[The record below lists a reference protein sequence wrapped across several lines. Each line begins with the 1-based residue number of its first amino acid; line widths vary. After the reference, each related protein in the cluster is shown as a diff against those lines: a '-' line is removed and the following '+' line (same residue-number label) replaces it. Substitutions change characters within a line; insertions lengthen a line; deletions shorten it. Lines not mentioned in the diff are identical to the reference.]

1 MTMAWILL
9 GVAGVLI
16 VGNAVFVAAETALV
30 TVDRNLVESR
40 AREGSVRFGR
50 VRGAL
55 QRLSTYLSGAQL
67 GITVTSLAIG
77 LVAEPSLATLL
88 RGPLDALGLDA
99 DVTEVAAL
107 ALTLLLA
114 TAVQMVFGEL
124 VPKNIALSRPADSVV
139 WVVIPLLVFT
149 KVTRPLIAVLNGS
162 ANQLL
167 RLVGVEPVEE
177 LRSARTPDELASV
190 VRRAGVQG
198 ALGSET
204 AGLMER
210 SLAFGAKTAAD
221 VMTPRTRVR
230 TVWASAP
237 VATVIEATRDTGHS
251 RFPVIGDS
259 VDDIRGVIHVKQ
271 AVAVAQA
278 DRTTTRI
285 REVMTVPV
293 LVPPSMALDPLLD
306 RLQEMGLQLAVV
318 VDEYGGTAG
327 IVTFED
333 LVEELVGDVVD
344 EHDSPAPGIWRQP
357 DGSWLLSGLLRPDE
371 IQAAIGL
378 ELPAGRASYETVAGL
393 MLQLLR
399 RIPDVGDQVDVPGAT
414 LTVDRLDGRRI
425 ERVEVRLHLDNTDST
440 AADDSADQPNRRR
453 RGRPVTVALL
463 MLAVGLIAANG
474 FFVGAEFA
482 VLASRRSRLEPLLRS
497 SRRARTALRAIEQL
511 PLMISACQFGI
522 TLASLGLG
530 ALAEPVVASLLT
542 DPLAALRVPHELIHP
557 LALAIALTLVSC
569 LHMLLGEMVPKNLA
583 LTGPERAA
591 MVLAP
596 PLLLFVQIFRPIII
610 GLTAVATLC

>member
-50 VRGAL
+50 VRGVL
-55 QRLSTYLSGAQL
+55 QLLSTYLSGAQL

-88 RGPLDALGLDA
+88 RGPLDAFGFDA
-99 DVTEVAAL
+99 DVTDVAAFAL
-107 ALTLLLA
+107 ALLLA

-124 VPKNIALSRPADSVV
+124 VPKNIALSRPVGSVV
-139 WVVIPLLVFT
+139 WLVIPLLVFT
-149 KVTRPLIAVLNGS
+149 KVTRPLVAVLNGT

-271 AVAVAQA
+271 AVAVPHME
-278 DRTTTRI
+278 RTTTRI
-285 REVMTVPV
+285 REVMNVPM

-306 RLQEMGLQLAVV
+306 RLQERGLQLAVV

-378 ELPAGRASYETVAGL
+378 ELPAGRANYETVLG
-393 MLQLLR
+393 
-399 RIPDVGDQVDVPGAT
+399 
-414 LTVDRLDGRRI
+414 
-425 ERVEVRLHLDNTDST
+425 SFCSC
-440 AADDSADQPNRRR
+440 SAESP
-453 RGRPVTVALL
+453 
-463 MLAVGLIAANG
+463 
-474 FFVGAEFA
+474 
-482 VLASRRSRLEPLLRS
+482 
-497 SRRARTALRAIEQL
+497 
-511 PLMISACQFGI
+511 
-522 TLASLGLG
+522 TLATRSTYPAQRLQW
-530 ALAEPVVASLLT
+530 
-542 DPLAALRVPHELIHP
+542 
-557 LALAIALTLVSC
+557 
-569 LHMLLGEMVPKNLA
+569 
-583 LTGPERAA
+583 TGS
-591 MVLAP
+591 
-596 PLLLFVQIFRPIII
+596 
-610 GLTAVATLC
+610 TAVASSG

>member
-9 GVAGVLI
+9 GVAGLLI

-40 AREGSVRFGR
+40 ARAGSVRFGQ
-50 VRGAL
+50 VLGAL

-77 LVAEPSLATLL
+77 LVAEPSIATLL
-88 RGPLDALGLDA
+88 RRPLDALGFDA
-99 DVTEVAAL
+99 DVTEIAAL
-107 ALTLLLA
+107 ALALLLA

-124 VPKNIALSRPADSVV
+124 VPKNIALSRPVGSVV
-139 WVVIPLLVFT
+139 WVVIPLMVFT

-210 SLAFGAKTAAD
+210 SLSFSAKTAAD

-230 TVWASAP
+230 TVSASSP

-251 RFPVIGDS
+251 RFPVIGDN

-271 AVAVAQA
+271 AVAVANA

-285 REVMTVPV
+285 RDVMTVPV
-293 LVPPSMALDPLLD
+293 LVPPSMELDPLLD
-306 RLQEMGLQLAVV
+306 RLQERGLQLAVV

-393 MLQLLR
+393 ILQLLR

-425 ERVEVRLHLDNTDST
+425 ERVQVRLHPDPTDGT
-440 AADDSADQPNRRR
+440 AADVSAARQTDGER
-453 RGRPVTVALL
+453 
-463 MLAVGLIAANG
+463 AVG
-474 FFVGAEFA
+474 
-482 VLASRRSRLEPLLRS
+482 
-497 SRRARTALRAIEQL
+497 
-511 PLMISACQFGI
+511 
-522 TLASLGLG
+522 
-530 ALAEPVVASLLT
+530 
-542 DPLAALRVPHELIHP
+542 
-557 LALAIALTLVSC
+557 
-569 LHMLLGEMVPKNLA
+569 
-583 LTGPERAA
+583 
-591 MVLAP
+591 
-596 PLLLFVQIFRPIII
+596 
-610 GLTAVATLC
+610 

>member
-1 MTMAWILL
+1 MTTAWILL

-30 TVDRNLVESR
+30 TVDRSLVESR

-88 RGPLDALGLDA
+88 RGPLNALGLDA
-99 DVTEVAAL
+99 VAEVAAL
-107 ALTLLLA
+107 PLALLLA

-124 VPKNIALSRPADSVV
+124 VPKNIALSRPAGSVV

-149 KVTRPLIAVLNGS
+149 KVTRPLIAVLNGA

-190 VRRAGVQG
+190 VRRAGVHG

-210 SLAFGAKTAAD
+210 SLTFGAKTAAD

-230 TVWASAP
+230 TVSASAP
-237 VATVIEATRDTGHS
+237 VATVIEAARDTGHS
-251 RFPVIGDS
+251 RFPVVGES
-259 VDDIRGVIHVKQ
+259 VDDIGGLIHVKQ
-271 AVAVAQA
+271 AVTVPEL
-278 DRTTTRI
+278 DRGTTRV
-285 REVMTVPV
+285 REVMGEPM
-293 LVPPSMALDPLLD
+293 LVPPTMALDRLLHL
-306 RLQEMGLQLAVV
+306 LQQRSLQLAVV

-344 EHDSPAPGIWRQP
+344 EHDSPAPGIWREP

-393 MLQLLR
+393 ILQLLR

-414 LTVDRLDGRRI
+414 LTVDRLEGRRI
-425 ERVEVRLHLDNTDST
+425 ERVEVRLRPDNT
-440 AADDSADQPNRRR
+440 AADDGSADSRTD
-453 RGRPVTVALL
+453 GEG
-463 MLAVGLIAANG
+463 AV
-474 FFVGAEFA
+474 
-482 VLASRRSRLEPLLRS
+482 S
-497 SRRARTALRAIEQL
+497 
-511 PLMISACQFGI
+511 
-522 TLASLGLG
+522 
-530 ALAEPVVASLLT
+530 
-542 DPLAALRVPHELIHP
+542 
-557 LALAIALTLVSC
+557 
-569 LHMLLGEMVPKNLA
+569 
-583 LTGPERAA
+583 
-591 MVLAP
+591 
-596 PLLLFVQIFRPIII
+596 
-610 GLTAVATLC
+610 

>member
-40 AREGSVRFGR
+40 ARAGSVRFGQ
-50 VRGAL
+50 VAGAL

-77 LVAEPSLATLL
+77 LVAEPSIATLL
-88 RGPLDALGLDA
+88 RRPLDALGLDA
-99 DVTEVAAL
+99 DVTDIAAL
-107 ALTLLLA
+107 ALALLLA

-124 VPKNIALSRPADSVV
+124 VPKNIALSRPVGSVV
-139 WVVIPLLVFT
+139 WVVIPLMVFT
-149 KVTRPLIAVLNGS
+149 RVTRPLIAVLNGS

-210 SLAFGAKTAAD
+210 SLSFSGKTAAD

-230 TVWASAP
+230 TVSASSP
-237 VATVIEATRDTGHS
+237 VAAVIEATRDTGHS

-271 AVAVAQA
+271 AVAIATA

-285 REVMTVPV
+285 RAVMTVPV

-306 RLQEMGLQLAVV
+306 RLQERGLQLAVV

-357 DGSWLLSGLLRPDE
+357 DGSWLMSGLLRPDE

-393 MLQLLR
+393 ILQLLR

-414 LTVDRLDGRRI
+414 LIVDRLDGHRI
-425 ERVEVRLHLDNTDST
+425 ERVQVRLHPDDPDST
-440 AADDSADQPNRRR
+440 ANEDSAA
-453 RGRPVTVALL
+453 RGTDGER
-463 MLAVGLIAANG
+463 AVG
-474 FFVGAEFA
+474 
-482 VLASRRSRLEPLLRS
+482 
-497 SRRARTALRAIEQL
+497 
-511 PLMISACQFGI
+511 
-522 TLASLGLG
+522 
-530 ALAEPVVASLLT
+530 
-542 DPLAALRVPHELIHP
+542 
-557 LALAIALTLVSC
+557 
-569 LHMLLGEMVPKNLA
+569 
-583 LTGPERAA
+583 
-591 MVLAP
+591 
-596 PLLLFVQIFRPIII
+596 
-610 GLTAVATLC
+610 

>member
-9 GVAGVLI
+9 GVAGLLI
-16 VGNAVFVAAETALV
+16 VGNAVFVAAETSLV

-40 AREGSVRFGR
+40 TREGSLRFGR

-55 QRLSTYLSGAQL
+55 QRLSTYLSAAQL

-88 RGPLDALGLDA
+88 RAPLDALGFGA
-99 DVTEVAAL
+99 DVTAVAAI

-149 KVTRPLIAVLNGS
+149 KLTRPLIAVLNGS

-190 VRRAGVQG
+190 VRRAGMQG
-198 ALGSET
+198 ALRSET

-237 VATVIEATRDTGHS
+237 VATVIEATRDSGHS

-271 AVAVAQA
+271 AVAVAEA
-278 DRTTTRI
+278 DRTSTRI
-285 REVMTVPV
+285 REVMTEPV
-293 LVPPSMALDPLLD
+293 LVPPSMVLDPLLD
-306 RLQEMGLQLAVV
+306 RLQEMGLQLAVI

-333 LVEELVGDVVD
+333 LVEELVGEVVD
-344 EHDSPAPGIWRQP
+344 EHDSPAPGTWRQP

-378 ELPAGRASYETVAGL
+378 ELPAGRANYETVAGL
-393 MLQLLR
+393 ILQLLR
-399 RIPDVGDQVDVPGAT
+399 RIPDIGDSVDVPGAT

-425 ERVEVRLHLDNTDST
+425 ERVEVKLLPDST
-440 AADDSADQPNRRR
+440 AVHD
-453 RGRPVTVALL
+453 PVAPRTD
-463 MLAVGLIAANG
+463 
-474 FFVGAEFA
+474 GAG
-482 VLASRRSRLEPLLRS
+482 
-497 SRRARTALRAIEQL
+497 AI
-511 PLMISACQFGI
+511 
-522 TLASLGLG
+522 
-530 ALAEPVVASLLT
+530 
-542 DPLAALRVPHELIHP
+542 R
-557 LALAIALTLVSC
+557 
-569 LHMLLGEMVPKNLA
+569 
-583 LTGPERAA
+583 
-591 MVLAP
+591 
-596 PLLLFVQIFRPIII
+596 
-610 GLTAVATLC
+610 

>member
-1 MTMAWILL
+1 MTTAWILL
-9 GVAGVLI
+9 GVAGLLI
-16 VGNAVFVAAETALV
+16 VGNAVFVAAETSLV

-55 QRLSTYLSGAQL
+55 RRLSTYLSGAQL

-88 RGPLDALGLDA
+88 RAPLEALGLDA
-99 DVTEVAAL
+99 DVTEVAAI

-139 WVVIPLLVFT
+139 WVVVPLLVFT
-149 KVTRPLIAVLNGS
+149 KVTRPLIAVLNGL

-230 TVWASAP
+230 TVWASEP

-285 REVMTVPV
+285 REVMTEPV

-371 IQAAIGL
+371 IQSAIGL

-393 MLQLLR
+393 ILQVLR
-399 RIPDVGDQVDVPGAT
+399 RIPDVGDEVDVPGAT

-425 ERVEVRLHLDNTDST
+425 ERVEVRLQLDNTEST
-440 AADDSADQPNRRR
+440 AADDAGAPRTD
-453 RGRPVTVALL
+453 GEG
-463 MLAVGLIAANG
+463 AV
-474 FFVGAEFA
+474 
-482 VLASRRSRLEPLLRS
+482 R
-497 SRRARTALRAIEQL
+497 
-511 PLMISACQFGI
+511 
-522 TLASLGLG
+522 
-530 ALAEPVVASLLT
+530 
-542 DPLAALRVPHELIHP
+542 
-557 LALAIALTLVSC
+557 
-569 LHMLLGEMVPKNLA
+569 
-583 LTGPERAA
+583 
-591 MVLAP
+591 
-596 PLLLFVQIFRPIII
+596 
-610 GLTAVATLC
+610 

>member
-9 GVAGVLI
+9 GVAAVLI

-30 TVDRNLVESR
+30 TVDRNLVESW

-50 VRGAL
+50 VRGTL

-77 LVAEPSLATLL
+77 LVAEPSIATLL
-88 RGPLDALGLDA
+88 RGPLEAIGLSVG
-99 DVTEVAAL
+99 VTEVLAFAA
-107 ALTLLLA
+107 ALLLA

-124 VPKNIALSRPADSVV
+124 VPKNIALSRPVESVL

-198 ALGSET
+198 ALGSDT
-204 AGLMER
+204 AVLMER
-210 SLAFGAKTAAD
+210 SLSFSAKTAAD

-230 TVWASAP
+230 TVSAAAP

-259 VDDIRGVIHVKQ
+259 VDDIRGLVHVKH
-271 AVAVAQA
+271 AVAVPER
-278 DRTTTRI
+278 DRSTTRV
-285 REVMTVPV
+285 RAVMVGPV
-293 LVPPSMALDPLLD
+293 LVPPSMALDRLLHL
-306 RLQEMGLQLAVV
+306 LQQRGLQLAVV

-333 LVEELVGDVVD
+333 LVEELVGEVVD
-344 EHDSPAPGIWRQP
+344 EHDSPAPGVRRQP
-357 DGSWLLSGLLRPDE
+357 DGTWLLSGLLRPDE

-378 ELPAGRASYETVAGL
+378 ELPAGRADYETVAGL
-393 MLQLLR
+393 ILQLLR
-399 RIPDVGDQVDVPGAT
+399 RIPDAGDQVDIPGGT

-425 ERVEVRLHLDNTDST
+425 DRVQVRLHPDNIDST
-440 AADDSADQPNRRR
+440 AADDSA
-453 RGRPVTVALL
+453 
-463 MLAVGLIAANG
+463 
-474 FFVGAEFA
+474 
-482 VLASRRSRLEPLLRS
+482 ASR
-497 SRRARTALRAIEQL
+497 
-511 PLMISACQFGI
+511 
-522 TLASLGLG
+522 
-530 ALAEPVVASLLT
+530 T
-542 DPLAALRVPHELIHP
+542 D
-557 LALAIALTLVSC
+557 
-569 LHMLLGEMVPKNLA
+569 GEGSV
-583 LTGPERAA
+583 
-591 MVLAP
+591 
-596 PLLLFVQIFRPIII
+596 
-610 GLTAVATLC
+610 

>member
-9 GVAGVLI
+9 GVAGLLI
-16 VGNAVFVAAETALV
+16 VGNAVFVAAETSLV

-40 AREGSVRFGR
+40 TREGSLRFGR

-55 QRLSTYLSGAQL
+55 QRLSTYLSAAQL

-88 RGPLDALGLDA
+88 RAPLDALGFDA
-99 DVTEVAAL
+99 DVTAVAAI

-149 KVTRPLIAVLNGS
+149 KLTRPLIAVLNGS

-190 VRRAGVQG
+190 VRRAGMQG
-198 ALGSET
+198 ALRSET

-210 SLAFGAKTAAD
+210 SLTFGAKTAAD

-237 VATVIEATRDTGHS
+237 VATVIEATRDSGHS

-271 AVAVAQA
+271 AVAVAEA
-278 DRTTTRI
+278 DRTSTRI
-285 REVMTVPV
+285 REVMTEPV
-293 LVPPSMALDPLLD
+293 LVPPSMVLDPLLD
-306 RLQEMGLQLAVV
+306 RLQEMGLQLAVI

-333 LVEELVGDVVD
+333 LVEELVGEVVD
-344 EHDSPAPGIWRQP
+344 EHDSPAPGTWRQP

-378 ELPAGRASYETVAGL
+378 ELPAGRANYETVAGL
-393 MLQLLR
+393 ILQLLR
-399 RIPDVGDQVDVPGAT
+399 RIPDIGDSVDVPGAT

-425 ERVEVRLHLDNTDST
+425 ERVEVKLLPDST
-440 AADDSADQPNRRR
+440 AVHD
-453 RGRPVTVALL
+453 PVAPRTD
-463 MLAVGLIAANG
+463 
-474 FFVGAEFA
+474 GAG
-482 VLASRRSRLEPLLRS
+482 
-497 SRRARTALRAIEQL
+497 AI
-511 PLMISACQFGI
+511 
-522 TLASLGLG
+522 
-530 ALAEPVVASLLT
+530 
-542 DPLAALRVPHELIHP
+542 R
-557 LALAIALTLVSC
+557 
-569 LHMLLGEMVPKNLA
+569 
-583 LTGPERAA
+583 
-591 MVLAP
+591 
-596 PLLLFVQIFRPIII
+596 
-610 GLTAVATLC
+610 

>member
-1 MTMAWILL
+1 VITAWVLL
-9 GVAGVLI
+9 GVAAVLV

-50 VRGAL
+50 VRSIL

-77 LVAEPSLATLL
+77 LVAEPSIATLL
-88 RGPLDALGLDA
+88 RGPLDALGLDG
-99 DVTEVAAL
+99 DVTEVAAIAL
-107 ALTLLLA
+107 ALLLA

-124 VPKNIALSRPADSVV
+124 VPKNIAFSRPVESVV

-149 KVTRPLIAVLNGS
+149 KLTRPLIAVLNGS

-177 LRSARTPDELASV
+177 LRAARTPDELASV
-190 VRRAGVQG
+190 VRRAGAEG

-230 TVWASAP
+230 TVSASAP
-237 VATVIEATRDTGHS
+237 LATVIGATCDTGHS

-259 VDDIRGVIHVKQ
+259 IDDIRGVIHVKQ
-271 AVAVAQA
+271 AVAVPEA

-285 REVMTVPV
+285 RDVMTAPV
-293 LVPPSMALDPLLD
+293 LVPPSIALDPLLD
-306 RLQEMGLQLAVV
+306 RLQQHGLQLAVV

-357 DGSWLLSGLLRPDE
+357 DGSWLVSGLLRPDE

-378 ELPAGRASYETVAGL
+378 ELPPGRADYETVAGL
-393 MLQLLR
+393 ILQLLR
-399 RIPDVGDQVDVPGAT
+399 RIPDPGDQVDVPGAT

-425 ERVEVRLHLDNTDST
+425 AWVQVMIHQDNIDAGAVDDST
-440 AADDSADQPNRRR
+440 
-453 RGRPVTVALL
+453 GH
-463 MLAVGLIAANG
+463 
-474 FFVGAEFA
+474 
-482 VLASRRSRLEPLLRS
+482 
-497 SRRARTALRAIEQL
+497 RTGGE
-511 PLMISACQFGI
+511 
-522 TLASLGLG
+522 
-530 ALAEPVVASLLT
+530 
-542 DPLAALRVPHELIHP
+542 AAL
-557 LALAIALTLVSC
+557 S
-569 LHMLLGEMVPKNLA
+569 
-583 LTGPERAA
+583 
-591 MVLAP
+591 
-596 PLLLFVQIFRPIII
+596 
-610 GLTAVATLC
+610 

>member
-9 GVAGVLI
+9 GVAGLLI
-16 VGNAVFVAAETALV
+16 VGNAVFVAAETSLV

-40 AREGSVRFGR
+40 TREGSLRFGR

-55 QRLSTYLSGAQL
+55 QRLSTYLSAAQL

-88 RGPLDALGLDA
+88 RAPLDALGLDA
-99 DVTEVAAL
+99 DVTAVAAI

-149 KVTRPLIAVLNGS
+149 KLTRPLIAVLNGS

-190 VRRAGVQG
+190 VRRAGMQG

-237 VATVIEATRDTGHS
+237 VATVIEATRDSGHS

-271 AVAVAQA
+271 AVAVAEA
-278 DRTTTRI
+278 DRTSTRI
-285 REVMTVPV
+285 REVMTEPV
-293 LVPPSMALDPLLD
+293 LVPPSMVLDPLLD
-306 RLQEMGLQLAVV
+306 RLQEMGLQLAVI

-333 LVEELVGDVVD
+333 LVEELVGEVVD
-344 EHDSPAPGIWRQP
+344 EHDSPAPGTWRQP

-378 ELPAGRASYETVAGL
+378 ELPAGRANYETVAGL
-393 MLQLLR
+393 ILQLLR
-399 RIPDVGDQVDVPGAT
+399 RIPDIGDSVDVPGAT

-425 ERVEVRLHLDNTDST
+425 ERVEVKLLPDST
-440 AADDSADQPNRRR
+440 AVHD
-453 RGRPVTVALL
+453 PVAPRTD
-463 MLAVGLIAANG
+463 
-474 FFVGAEFA
+474 GAG
-482 VLASRRSRLEPLLRS
+482 
-497 SRRARTALRAIEQL
+497 AI
-511 PLMISACQFGI
+511 
-522 TLASLGLG
+522 
-530 ALAEPVVASLLT
+530 
-542 DPLAALRVPHELIHP
+542 R
-557 LALAIALTLVSC
+557 
-569 LHMLLGEMVPKNLA
+569 
-583 LTGPERAA
+583 
-591 MVLAP
+591 
-596 PLLLFVQIFRPIII
+596 
-610 GLTAVATLC
+610 

>member
-30 TVDRNLVESR
+30 TVDRRLVESR
-40 AREGSVRFGR
+40 AREGSVRFGQVMR
-50 VRGAL
+50 AL

-88 RGPLDALGLDA
+88 QAPLEALGLDA
-99 DVTEVAAL
+99 DVTDVAAFAL
-107 ALTLLLA
+107 ALLLA

-124 VPKNIALSRPADSVV
+124 VPKNIALSRPAGSVV

-149 KVTRPLIAVLNGS
+149 KVTRPLIAVLNGT

-204 AGLMER
+204 ARLMER
-210 SLAFGAKTAAD
+210 SLTFGAKTAAD

-230 TVWASAP
+230 PVWASAP
-237 VATVIEATRDTGHS
+237 VAAVIEATRDTGHS
-251 RFPVIGDS
+251 RFPVIGNS

-271 AVAVAQA
+271 AVAVAEA

-285 REVMTVPV
+285 RDVMTVPV

-306 RLQEMGLQLAVV
+306 RLQEKGLQLAVV

-371 IQAAIGL
+371 IEAAIGL

-393 MLQLLR
+393 ILQLLR

-414 LTVDRLDGRRI
+414 LIVDRLDGRRI
-425 ERVEVRLHLDNTDST
+425 DRVQVRIHPDNTDST
-440 AADDSADQPNRRR
+440 AADNSTTSRAD
-453 RGRPVTVALL
+453 GEG
-463 MLAVGLIAANG
+463 AV
-474 FFVGAEFA
+474 
-482 VLASRRSRLEPLLRS
+482 
-497 SRRARTALRAIEQL
+497 
-511 PLMISACQFGI
+511 
-522 TLASLGLG
+522 
-530 ALAEPVVASLLT
+530 
-542 DPLAALRVPHELIHP
+542 
-557 LALAIALTLVSC
+557 
-569 LHMLLGEMVPKNLA
+569 
-583 LTGPERAA
+583 
-591 MVLAP
+591 
-596 PLLLFVQIFRPIII
+596 
-610 GLTAVATLC
+610 

>member
-30 TVDRNLVESR
+30 TVDRRLVESR
-40 AREGSVRFGR
+40 AREGSVRFGQVMR
-50 VRGAL
+50 AL

-88 RGPLDALGLDA
+88 QAPLDALGLDA
-99 DVTEVAAL
+99 DVTDVAAFAL
-107 ALTLLLA
+107 ALLLA
-114 TAVQMVFGEL
+114 TAVKMVFGEL
-124 VPKNIALSRPADSVV
+124 VPKNIALSRPAGSVV

-149 KVTRPLIAVLNGS
+149 KVTRPLIAVLNGT

-190 VRRAGVQG
+190 VRRAGLQG

-210 SLAFGAKTAAD
+210 SLTFGAKTAAD

-230 TVWASAP
+230 PVWASAP
-237 VATVIEATRDTGHS
+237 VAAVIEATRDTGHS
-251 RFPVIGDS
+251 RFPVIGNS

-271 AVAVAQA
+271 AVAIAEA

-285 REVMTVPV
+285 RDVMTVPV

-306 RLQEMGLQLAVV
+306 RLQEKGLQLAVV

-371 IQAAIGL
+371 IEAAIGL

-393 MLQLLR
+393 ILQLLR

-414 LTVDRLDGRRI
+414 LIVDRLDGRRI
-425 ERVEVRLHLDNTDST
+425 DRVQVRIHPDNTDST
-440 AADDSADQPNRRR
+440 APNNSPTSRAD
-453 RGRPVTVALL
+453 GEG
-463 MLAVGLIAANG
+463 AV
-474 FFVGAEFA
+474 
-482 VLASRRSRLEPLLRS
+482 
-497 SRRARTALRAIEQL
+497 
-511 PLMISACQFGI
+511 
-522 TLASLGLG
+522 
-530 ALAEPVVASLLT
+530 
-542 DPLAALRVPHELIHP
+542 
-557 LALAIALTLVSC
+557 
-569 LHMLLGEMVPKNLA
+569 
-583 LTGPERAA
+583 
-591 MVLAP
+591 
-596 PLLLFVQIFRPIII
+596 
-610 GLTAVATLC
+610 